1 MDKLA
6 LEPNDPN
13 GYTNQMIQKWRVL
26 AAVACGTFMATLDSS
41 IVNIALPTLTK
52 TLSSDLLRMK
62 WVILVYLFVLTCLLL
77 PLGRLSDHFGRKVVY
92 QSGFFIFIFGSGLC
106 GTSPSLTWLVVCRG
120 LQAVGA
126 SMLMAN
132 GPAIITSEFSPRER
146 GSALGILAM
155 VVSVGLVSGPSIGGF
170 LISQLG
176 WRSIFL
182 INIPIGIFGIVLVQY
197 FVRKDERTSKKLFF
211 DWTGAIVQTCLLL
224 AFMVSFD
231 PPHISFSGSTPIQIP
246 RLIMVGLVFLLTLI
260 LVRVEN
266 EAEMPLLDLSL
277 LRNQTF
283 WSANLAGFFTFV
295 AFSSVQ
301 VLMPFFL
308 EEVLHFPPN
317 KAGMFMTAIPLTIFV
332 IAPLSG
338 RLSDRVGSQ
347 GLSFAGTLI
356 GVIGLFSMAGAF
368 GMGIHRN
375 TEYYLII
382 LGLISI
388 GLATGLFQSPNN
400 SAIMGCVPVQKL
412 GVASALLA
420 TIRNLGLVAG
430 TGLSTSLF
438 TWKLKD
444 SGDFVAAFHTTLL
457 TAGFVAMGATM
468 ASLAKR
474 NTPQA
479 VINFNDL
486 ETQGKGINS

>member
-1 MDKLA
+1 
-6 LEPNDPN
+6 
-13 GYTNQMIQKWRVL
+13 MIQKWRVL

-77 PLGRLSDHFGRKVVY
+77 PFGRLSDHFGRKVVY
-92 QSGFFIFIFGSGLC
+92 QTGFFIFIFGSGLC

-120 LQAVGA
+120 IQAIGA

-132 GPAIITSEFSPRER
+132 GPAIITFEFSARER

-155 VVSVGLVSGPSIGGF
+155 VVSVGLVSGPSVGGF

-182 INIPIGIFGIVLVQY
+182 INIPIGIIGIILVQY
-197 FVRKDERTSKKLFF
+197 FVRKDERTQKKLSF
-211 DWTGAIVQTCLLL
+211 DWTGAIIQTFLLL
-224 AFMVSFD
+224 IFMIAFD
-231 PPHISFSGSTPIQIP
+231 PPHVSFSGGLPVQIP
-246 RLIMVGLVFLLTLI
+246 RWVMAGFVSFLGFILI
-260 LVRVEN
+260 RVES
-266 EAEMPLLDLSL
+266 EAKMPLLDLSL
-277 LRNQTF
+277 LKNQTF
-283 WSANLAGFFTFV
+283 WSANLAGFLTFV

-308 EEVLHFPPN
+308 EEVLFFSPSR
-317 KAGMFMTAIPLTIFV
+317 AGLFMTAIPLTIFV

-356 GVIGLFSMAGAF
+356 GVVGLFSMAGAF
-368 GMGIHRN
+368 GSGIHKN
-375 TEYYLII
+375 SGYPFII
-382 LGLISI
+382 LGLSSI

-400 SAIMGCVPVQKL
+400 SAIMGSVPIQKL

-438 TWKLKD
+438 AWKLEGT
-444 SGDFVAAFHTTLL
+444 GDFVAAFHTTLL
-457 TAGFVAMGATM
+457 IAGFIAMGATM

-474 NTPQA
+474 KTPQA

-486 ETQGKGINS
+486 ETQGKRINS

>member
-1 MDKLA
+1 
-6 LEPNDPN
+6 
-13 GYTNQMIQKWRVL
+13 MIQKWRVL

-52 TLSSDLLRMK
+52 ALSSDLLRMK

-77 PLGRLSDHFGRKVVY
+77 PFGRLSDHFGRKVVY
-92 QSGFFIFIFGSGLC
+92 QTGFFIFILGSGLC

-120 LQAVGA
+120 IQAVGA

-132 GPAIITSEFSPRER
+132 GPAIITFEFSARER

-155 VVSVGLVSGPSIGGF
+155 VVSVGLVSGPSVGGF

-182 INIPIGIFGIVLVQY
+182 INIPIGIIGIILVQY
-197 FVRKDERTSKKLFF
+197 FVRKDERTHKKLSF
-211 DWTGAIVQTCLLL
+211 DWTGALVQTFLLL
-224 AFMVSFD
+224 IFMIAFD
-231 PPHISFSGSTPIQIP
+231 PPHVSFSGGLPVQIP
-246 RLIMVGLVFLLTLI
+246 RWVMAGLVSFFGFILI
-260 LVRVEN
+260 RVEN
-266 EAEMPLLDLSL
+266 EAKMPLLDLSL
-277 LRNQTF
+277 LKNQTF
-283 WSANLAGFFTFV
+283 WSANLAGFLTFV

-308 EEVLHFPPN
+308 EEVLFFSPS
-317 KAGMFMTAIPLTIFV
+317 KAGLFMTAIPLTIFV

-356 GVIGLFSMAGAF
+356 GVVGLVSMAGAF
-368 GMGIHRN
+368 GSGIHK
-375 TEYYLII
+375 YSGYPFII
-382 LGLISI
+382 LGLSSI

-400 SAIMGCVPVQKL
+400 SAIMGSVPIQKL

-438 TWKLKD
+438 AWKLEGT
-444 SGDFVAAFHTTLL
+444 GDFVAAFHTTLL
-457 TAGFVAMGATM
+457 TAGFIAMGATM

-474 NTPQA
+474 KTPQA

-486 ETQGKGINS
+486 ETQGKRINS

>member
-1 MDKLA
+1 
-6 LEPNDPN
+6 
-13 GYTNQMIQKWRVL
+13 MIHKWRVL

-77 PLGRLSDHFGRKVVY
+77 PFGRLSDHFGRKVVY
-92 QSGFFIFIFGSGLC
+92 QSGFFIFILGSGLC
-106 GTSPSLTWLVVCRG
+106 GISSSLTWLIVCRG
-120 LQAVGA
+120 VQAVGA

-132 GPAIITSEFSPRER
+132 GPAIITSEFSHRDR
-146 GSALGILAM
+146 GAALGILAM

-170 LISQLG
+170 LISEMG

-182 INIPIGIFGIVLVQY
+182 VNIPIGLFGIVLVQY
-197 FVRKDERTSKKLFF
+197 FVRKDEKDLKKLCF
-211 DWTGAIVQTCLLL
+211 DWAGAVVQTLVLLV
-224 AFMVSFD
+224 FMISFD
-231 PPHISFSGSTPIQIP
+231 PPHISFSGGTPMQIP
-246 RLIMVGLVFLLTLI
+246 RLVMVGIVALLTLI
-260 LVRVEN
+260 LVRVEKD
-266 EAEMPLLDLSL
+266 AKMPLLDLSL

-283 WSANLAGFFTFV
+283 WSANLSGFLTFV

-308 EEVLHFPPN
+308 EEVMRFHPN
-317 KAGMFMTAIPLTIFV
+317 KAGLFMTAIPLTIFV
-332 IAPLSG
+332 IAPFSG

-347 GLSFAGTLI
+347 GLSFAGTLV
-356 GVIGLFSMAGAF
+356 GCLGLFSMSGAF
-368 GMGIHRN
+368 GLGIDRN
-375 TEYYLII
+375 TEYYFII
-382 LGLISI
+382 LGLCSI

-400 SAIMGCVPVQKL
+400 SAIMGSVPIHKL

-438 TWKLKD
+438 AWKLEGT
-444 SGDFVAAFHTTLL
+444 GDFVAAFHTTLL
-457 TAGFVAMGATM
+457 TAGFVAIGAAM

-474 NTPQA
+474 STPQA
-479 VINFNDL
+479 VMNFNDL
-486 ETQGKGINS
+486 ETQGKRINS